1 MKQILNSH
9 IRGAIRQVGY
19 FGLMIL
25 FALGMWKA
33 GDIYKSIAVQE
44 HGILETAQSAILFT
58 AALCYI
64 INAMRAK
71 ACRSLLWMLGMI
83 LMLALVR
90 EQDAYFDDLIPV
102 IGWKWGWIF
111 PVIGGIILYR
121 DKAQLL
127 REGTRFIQS
136 NAFHMMICAAVVMI
150 PVAQCLGHRSYLQ
163 DLLSNPYYD
172 ISLIRRIL
180 EESIELIVYFIIL
193 LSSVESFV
201 EFSRKAED

>member
-1 MKQILNSH
+1 MKQILNSR

-19 FGLMIL
+19 FALMIL

>member
-19 FGLMIL
+19 FALMIL

-121 DKAQLL
+121 HRAQLL

-172 ISLIRRIL
+172 VSLIRRIL

>member
-1 MKQILNSH
+1 MKQPLNLH
-9 IRGAIRQVGY
+9 ISGAIRQVGY
-19 FGLMIL
+19 FGLLIL

-33 GDIYKSIAVQE
+33 GDIFKSVAVQE
-44 HGILETAQSAILFT
+44 HGILETAQSGILLT
-58 AALCYI
+58 AAICYM
-64 INAMRAK
+64 INALRAK

-83 LMLALVR
+83 LLLALVR
-90 EQDAYFDDLIPV
+90 EQDAYFDDLIPA
-102 IGWKWGWIF
+102 IGWKWGWVF

-127 REGTRFIQS
+127 RDGTRFIQS

-163 DLLSNPYYD
+163 DLLSNPYYNV
-172 ISLIRRIL
+172 SLIRRIL

-201 EFSRKAED
+201 EFSRKEED